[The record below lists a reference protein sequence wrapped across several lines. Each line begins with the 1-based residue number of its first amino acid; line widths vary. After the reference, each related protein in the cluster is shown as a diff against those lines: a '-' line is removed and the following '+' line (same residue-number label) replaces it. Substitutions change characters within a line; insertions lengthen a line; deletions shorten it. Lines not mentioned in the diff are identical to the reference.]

1 MWNWVQG
8 RVMIKIPKS
17 SELKLFPSPIWGRQ
31 QGAVRDGTLKG
42 SSPQSANFSSSSSLQ
57 AGDGDSH
64 PSEFKRSETEGMRG
78 REKSHLT
85 STDLALLFCA
95 LQVFKVDFSKPDF
108 VSYLKTLGLWEISHC
123 TIWPDSGEAFMT
135 GHIHPTGG
143 PSPSNLSNVLPHPDW
158 WITKRQPPTPAGSM
172 QPCTQHWWLPEYR
185 MAVCSTPPAQLPYRS
200 PVSLT
205 DHLLRIP
212 SFSSKLFCWGPK
224 KTHPLLCVHCPPI
237 QRIENQPLILVID
250 GNATPHQ
257 VQPSFLWASGRQIY
271 TQPFGIC
278 FFCCEMQ
285 GRLLHHPRS
294 RGRSS
299 GFPRSTLQEGW
310 SEGKHIPPTLLP
322 AYLEHAKDSL
332 NSNFLPLSAS
342 WTSTLSWYVWLKDTG
357 GLASLA

>member
-1 MWNWVQG
+1 MEFP
-8 RVMIKIPKS
+8 IPLS
-17 SELKLFPSPIWGRQ
+17 SKGLRQEVWGDEKSPIWPVQICHCFFVLCRYSKWTSLSPISPVIWRPSGSGKSLIAQ
-31 QGAVRDGTLKG
+31 SDLILVRLSCLDTYTLLEAPHLPTSPTSSHTQNGELQKG
-42 SSPQSANFSSSSSLQ
+42 SLLPLRGPCSL
-57 AGDGDSH
+57 A
-64 PSEFKRSETEGMRG
+64 PK
-78 REKSHLT
+78 
-85 STDLALLFCA
+85 
-95 LQVFKVDFSKPDF
+95 
-108 VSYLKTLGLWEISHC
+108 
-123 TIWPDSGEAFMT
+123 
-135 GHIHPTGG
+135 
-143 PSPSNLSNVLPHPDW
+143 
-158 WITKRQPPTPAGSM
+158 
-172 QPCTQHWWLPEYR
+172 HWWVPEYR
-185 MAVCSTPPAQLPYRS
+185 MAVCSMPPAQLPYRS
-200 PVSLT
+200 PVSPT

-271 TQPFGIC
+271 TQPFAIC

-299 GFPRSTLQEGW
+299 GFPSSTLQEGW

-342 WTSTLSWYVWLKDTG
+342 WTSTLSWHVWLKDTG